1 MWGMNSEFVSLKLIT
16 CQKGKKKKKRVC
28 ILRKSME
35 TNCESYELSGC
46 GKLLLKGRNTV
57 SISYSSLE
65 GTTEV
70 GSEWFLY
77 KIIAL
82 S

>member
-1 MWGMNSEFVSLKLIT
+1 
-16 CQKGKKKKKRVC
+16 
-28 ILRKSME
+28 ME
-35 TNCESYELSGC
+35 TNCESYELPGC